1 MFKRAELSGAPSVAS
16 DEDGPAIAVEL
27 DPVSEPAAGTGPAVG
42 VVVVV
47 VAAAADPLTTVVPGP
62 DREYASLG
70 PSRNS
75 SASEIL
81 SRGPCGGALAEA
93 EAGAGA
99 AVAEADV
106 DVEDDGAV
114 TEGGGG
120 EVSVIVVEPSSPA
133 SAAG

>member
-1 MFKRAELSGAPSVAS
+1 MFVRAESSVLGRGAPSSVAAEGGS
-16 DEDGPAIAVEL
+16 AIAVEL
-27 DPVSEPAAGTGPAVG
+27 DPVSEPAVGTGP
-42 VVVVV
+42 V